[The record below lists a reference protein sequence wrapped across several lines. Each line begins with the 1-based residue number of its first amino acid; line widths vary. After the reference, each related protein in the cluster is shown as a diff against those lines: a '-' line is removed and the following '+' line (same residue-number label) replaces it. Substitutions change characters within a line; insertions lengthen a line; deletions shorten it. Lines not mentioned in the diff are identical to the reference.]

1 MINLD
6 ENKAYNITA
15 KQREDLI
22 IKTSFISI
30 YECDD
35 PSHQGTGYV
44 YPEEKLKQIIE
55 NNELDSKCKKL
66 K

>member
-1 MINLD
+1 MKI
-6 ENKAYNITA
+6 KHIIISA

-22 IKTSFISI
+22 IKKASFISI

-44 YPEEKLKQIIE
+44 CPEEKLKQIIE